1 MPGFAQFNS
10 PEFPHTMLPMA
21 SIRPT
26 PNGYRVQVYAKGQR
40 ESKCFP
46 TRKEAAHWA
55 LEREAELKG
64 TKLPDKT
71 FGDAMR
77 RYAREVSTDR
87 DGWRWEAIRLKAMQ
101 RDGLASIRME
111 ALVGS
116 DFATWRDQRLTQPA
130 KGKKRPV
137 KPGTVAREMNLLRS
151 VLEVARRDWH
161 WIRTN
166 PMTDVRWPKTPKGR
180 ARRVEPHEV
189 EALATAFGVWSKL
202 QAETATQRTGLAFLL
217 ALETAMR
224 SGEILALTWFNIHLD
239 QQYVH
244 LPKTK
249 NGDARDVPLTLRA
262 CEILKALP
270 KGDGPA
276 FRLDDDTRD
285 ALWRKV
291 RNKTPHRDIH
301 FHDSRAEAIW
311 RLSKKL
317 DVLQLARVIGH
328 RDLKSLM
335 IYYAESATSMAQR
348 LG

>member
-1 MPGFAQFNS
+1 
-10 PEFPHTMLPMA
+10 MLPMA

-26 PNGYRVQVYAKGQR
+26 PNGFRVQVYAKGQR
-40 ESKCFP
+40 DSKCFP
-46 TRKEAAHWA
+46 TRKEAAQWA

-64 TKLPDKT
+64 ARLPDKT
-71 FGDAMR
+71 FGDAMK
-77 RYAREVSTDR
+77 RYVRELTDDR
-87 DGWRWEAIRLKAMQ
+87 AGWRWEAIRLKALQ
-101 RDGLASIRME
+101 RDNLAGRRLE
-111 ALVGS
+111 ALAGN
-116 DFATWRDQRLTQPA
+116 DFADWRDRRL
-130 KGKKRPV
+130 KEV
-137 KPGTVAREMNLLRS
+137 KPGTVAREMNLMRS

-161 WIRTN
+161 WLRAN

-189 EALATAFGVWSKL
+189 EALAKAFGVWSKL
-202 QAETATQRTGLAFLL
+202 QAETATQRTGLAFLF

-224 SGEILALTWFNIHLD
+224 SGEILSLTWFNIHLD

-249 NGDARDVPLTLRA
+249 NGDSRDVPLTLRA

-270 KGDGPA
+270 KGDGPV
-276 FRLDDDTRD
+276 FRLDDATRD

-291 RNKTPHRDIH
+291 RDKTPHRDVH

-335 IYYAESATSMAQR
+335 IYYAESAASMAKR

>member
-1 MPGFAQFNS
+1 
-10 PEFPHTMLPMA
+10 MLPMA
-21 SIRPT
+21 SIRPLG
-26 PNGYRVQVYAKGQR
+26 NKWRAQIYVRGVR
-40 ESKCFP
+40 ESDTFA
-46 TRKEAAHWA
+46 TRKEAAQWA

-64 TKLPDKT
+64 VRLPEKT
-71 FGDAMR
+71 FGDAMK
-77 RYAREVSTDR
+77 RYVSELTEER
-87 DGWRWEAIRLKAMQ
+87 AGWRWEAIRLKALQ
-101 RDGLASIRME
+101 RDSIAAWRLDGLD
-111 ALVGS
+111 GS
-116 DFATWRDQRLTQPA
+116 HFSAWRDRRL
-130 KGKKRPV
+130 KDV
-137 KPGTVAREMNLLRS
+137 KPGTVAREMNLMRS
-151 VLEVARRDWH
+151 VLEVARRDWRWLH
-161 WIRTN
+161 AN
-166 PMTDVRWPKTPKGR
+166 PMADVRWPKTPKGR
-180 ARRVEPHEV
+180 ARRIEAHEV
-189 EALATAFGVWSKL
+189 EALAKAFGVWSKL
-202 QAETATQRTGLAFLL
+202 QSKTATQRTGLAFLF

-249 NGDARDVPLTLRA
+249 NGDSRDVPLTLRA

-276 FRLDDDTRD
+276 FRLDDATRD
-285 ALWRKV
+285 VLWRKV
-291 RNKTPHRDIH
+291 RDKTPHRDVH

-335 IYYAESATSMAQR
+335 IYYAESAASMAKR